1 MDPVPDG
8 SLPSFVEPGFILLED
23 IADWENLK
31 WPDVESWPW
40 KEYADRYNEAY
51 KDDDRLR
58 KGIILSSYFERLIS
72 IMGFEGAAMA
82 LVEDPES
89 VEAFFN
95 KLSELN
101 IEIMRHYIEDFGCE
115 CIMIHDDWSAQRSPF
130 FSIKLVRELLVPQVK
145 KMVDY
150 AHSRNVIFVLHS
162 CGNGEA
168 LIPAMLETGADGWQA
183 QASAL
188 DLDRCYEACGDEMI
202 FETYPTIPAV
212 KGEELEAALREI
224 FLKFCGKY
232 RGLPNFFEYDP
243 SNMVELRRAAYKV
256 GRELAAEGRVK

>member
-1 MDPVPDG
+1 
-8 SLPSFVEPGFILLED
+8 
-23 IADWENLK
+23 
-31 WPDVESWPW
+31 
-40 KEYADRYNEAY
+40 
-51 KDDDRLR
+51 
-58 KGIILSSYFERLIS
+58 
-72 IMGFEGAAMA
+72 
-82 LVEDPES
+82 
-89 VEAFFN
+89 
-95 KLSELN
+95 
-101 IEIMRHYIEDFGCE
+101 
-115 CIMIHDDWSAQRSPF
+115 
-130 FSIKLVRELLVPQVK
+130 
-145 KMVDY
+145 MVDY